1 MCHIERVD
9 GNLVVIGSSGLI
21 MQGCTIGPVRGDG
34 GHKVHF
40 AQSNTEKI
48 VYATESTPNHGPP
61 IRTSRTSRAGWR
73 SRNAERGSAYWDA
86 RTA

>member
-48 VYATESTPNHGPP
+48 VYATESTPNP
-61 IRTSRTSRAGWR
+61 
-73 SRNAERGSAYWDA
+73 DA
-86 RTA
+86 STIDREIVSPALAPTCKV